1 YDQIYWML
9 QRGSDHFHPVGLRPE
24 MRPYTIY
31 IDGISKALAAT
42 GVRVGWS
49 FGPRKVIDKMKSIL
63 GHVGAWAPKAEQ
75 VGTAVALGYFMH
87 IEGFLRDFLEN
98 IELRLVGF
106 HKGLQQLKSEGFSVD
121 SIEPEA
127 AIYLTVQFDL
137 VGKITAD
144 DRTIKNI
151 EDTTR

>member
-1 YDQIYWML
+1 
-9 QRGSDHFHPVGLRPE
+9 
-24 MRPYTIY
+24 
-31 IDGISKALAAT
+31 
-42 GVRVGWS
+42 
-49 FGPRKVIDKMKSIL
+49 KSIL

-151 EDTTR
+151 EDTTRYLLEEAKLAIVPFSAFGASKDSNWYRLSVG